1 MAPLISFSKNRVI
14 NITVKDHV
22 VRMAELKNNKEPHV
36 LRSEERYLPNG
47 IIREGKIQDAET
59 LTAILEECVSEWKI
73 KGKEI
78 AFLVPDPVIIIRKL
92 SIPQDVSAEE
102 IKGYLY
108 MELGTSIHLPFED
121 PVFDYTILETGES
134 GMKEILL
141 FAAPEEIVH
150 EYVSVFE
157 EARLK
162 PVLADISCLALYR
175 LYYELDLI
183 GSEENLMMVQADI
196 QQVNVSIF
204 ENHKPVFMRHLLMDI
219 DSGKWELEPGNQLA
233 YLGDKEEI
241 ISPLEDIYKELDRV
255 MSFYRY
261 SLYQGNRQITKIL
274 VDGDHPLLEEI
285 QSALNSRLDALV
297 VLLSETA
304 EFREKPSYLPQFN
317 LNVGLGLKEV

>member
-1 MAPLISFSKNRVI
+1 MAPLISFGKNRVI

-47 IIREGKIQDAET
+47 IIREGKIQDSET
-59 LTAILEECVSEWKI
+59 LTAILEECISEWKI

-134 GMKEILL
+134 GTKEILL
-141 FAAPEEIVH
+141 FAAPEEVIH

-183 GSEENLMMVQADI
+183 GSEENLMMVQVDI

-261 SLYQGNRQITKIL
+261 SLHQGNRQITRVLI
-274 VDGDHPLLEEI
+274 DGDHPWLGELHEE
-285 QSALNSRLDALV
+285 LNSRLDAP
-297 VLLSETA
+297 VLLLSDPDKL
-304 EFREKPSYLPQFN
+304 REKPSFLPQFN

>member
-1 MAPLISFSKNRVI
+1 MAPLISFGKNRVI

-22 VRMAELKNNKEPHV
+22 VRMAELKNNKEPQV

-47 IIREGKIQDAET
+47 IIREGKIQDSET
-59 LTAILEECVSEWKI
+59 LTAILEECISEWKI

-121 PVFDYTILETGES
+121 PVFDYTILETAES
-134 GMKEILL
+134 GTKEILL
-141 FAAPEEIVH
+141 FAAPEEVVH

-175 LYYELDLI
+175 LYYELDLLD
-183 GSEENLMMVQADI
+183 SEENLMMVQVDI

-219 DSGKWELEPGNQLA
+219 DSGKWELEPGNQLT

-261 SLYQGNRQITKIL
+261 SLHQGNRQITRVL
-274 VDGDHPLLEEI
+274 VDGDHPWLGKLHEE
-285 QSALNSRLDALV
+285 LNSRLDAPV
-297 VLLSETA
+297 VLLADPA
-304 EFREKPSYLPQFN
+304 ELGEKPSFLPQFN